1 MDRIDLNCDMG
12 ESFGIYT
19 LGTDSAILPHITS
32 ANIACGFHAG
42 DPVVMNRTIH
52 RAVAHG
58 IGIGAHP
65 GFPDLMGFGRRIMD
79 CSPQEIKAFMML
91 QIGAV
96 GAFCRA
102 HGVALQHVKPH
113 GSLYNMALA
122 SESIARSI
130 VEAIAC
136 VDRNLILM
144 TLAGRRGNCVVR
156 IAEDAGLRIALEAFP
171 DRAYT
176 PEGAL
181 VPRSNPNSVVRD
193 PEEAVERAVR
203 MVKERRVIA
212 LDGSSVDL
220 EAHTLCIHGDAPA
233 AVDFIREIRKTM
245 ESHDVH
251 VLPLARIFD
260 G

>member
-1 MDRIDLNCDMG
+1 MG

-19 LGTDSAILPHITS
+19 LGMDSAVLPHITS

-42 DPVVMNRTIH
+42 DPRVMNRSIH
-52 RAVAHG
+52 SALAHG
-58 IGIGAHP
+58 VGVGAHP

-79 CSPQEIKAFMML
+79 CSPQEIKAFMMV
-91 QIGAV
+91 QIGAIS
-96 GAFCRA
+96 AFCRT

-130 VEAIAC
+130 VEAIAHT
-136 VDRNLILM
+136 DRNLILM
-144 TLAGRRGNCVVR
+144 TLAGKQGDDLVR

-171 DRAYT
+171 DRTYT

-181 VPRSNPNSVVRD
+181 VPRSNPQSVVRN
-193 PEEAVERAVR
+193 PQEAAERAVR
-203 MVKERRVIA
+203 MVLEHRVIA

-220 EAHTLCIHGDAPA
+220 EAHTLCIHGDTPA
-233 AVDFIREIRKTM
+233 ALDFIRAIRKALK
-245 ESHDVH
+245 SHDVH
-251 VLPLARIFD
+251 ILPLARMFF